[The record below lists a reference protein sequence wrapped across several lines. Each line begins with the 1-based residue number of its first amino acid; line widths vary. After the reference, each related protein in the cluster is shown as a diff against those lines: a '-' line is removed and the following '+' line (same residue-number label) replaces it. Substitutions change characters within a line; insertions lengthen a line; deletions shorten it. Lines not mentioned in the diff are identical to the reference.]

1 MIRYAWLVFLSF
13 TTCPG
18 YAQVIATLKVTMDR
32 PANGISVPAE
42 VDLDAISF
50 APDSTLDLRR
60 VVTPDKIFP
69 VPFQIEHKAR
79 RTLHWM
85 VDPPGKDGSRET
97 ELLFTLV
104 RRGPGG
110 ARPTDT
116 RPSEARPSA
125 DSVKAVTKDGELT
138 IQDGSRHLL
147 QYVYKTVY
155 PPAGIDT
162 AYKRSG
168 FIHPLWSPHGQV
180 LTRIQAP
187 DHYHHYGIWDPWTHV
202 LFKGDTVDFWNLKDR
217 KGTVRFAGFAS
228 IISGPVF
235 AQYETIHDHVAFTK
249 GGGEE
254 TALHELQTVR
264 VYRPQHD
271 PDYYLFDLTIQLN
284 CATADPVLLLAYRYG
299 GLGWR
304 ATAEWNKDNSEV
316 LTSEGKNRKEADGSK
331 ARWCIVQGAVGG
343 DYAGAEMMSYPGNY
357 NYPEPLRVWPEN
369 TNGRGDMYANFSP
382 TKDTDWLLEPGQN
395 YVLHY
400 RWAVFNG
407 HLTKEQ
413 AESAWQYFAKPARI
427 TVIGA
432 RQAK

>member
-1 MIRYAWLVFLSF
+1 MIRYAWLLFLSL
-13 TTCPG
+13 TTCSG
-18 YAQVIATLKVTMDR
+18 YAQVIATLEVALDH
-32 PANGISVPAE
+32 PAHGIFIPVE
-42 VDLDAISF
+42 INLDAITF
-50 APDSTLDLRR
+50 IPDSALALLQ
-60 VVTPDKIFP
+60 VVTNEKTSS
-69 VPFQIEHKAR
+69 VPFQIEQGAH
-79 RTLHWM
+79 RTLHWI
-85 VDPPGKDGSRET
+85 VGPSGKDASRGTKLIFQLVHRRPGET
-97 ELLFTLV
+97 L
-104 RRGPGG
+104 P
-110 ARPTDT
+110 P
-116 RPSEARPSA
+116 A
-125 DSVKAVTKDGELT
+125 DYMQAIAKDGELT
-138 IQDGSRHLL
+138 IRSGGRRLL

-168 FIHPLWSPHGQV
+168 FIHPLWSPHGQE

-202 LFKGDTVDFWNLKDR
+202 LYKGDTVDFWNLKDR

-228 IISGPVF
+228 IVSGPVF

-264 VYRPQHD
+264 VYHPQNN
-271 PDYYLFDLTIQLN
+271 PDSYLFDLTIQLN

-316 LTSEGKNRKEADGSK
+316 LTSEGKDRKEADGSK

-382 TKDTDWLLEPGQN
+382 TKDVDWPLQPGQN

-407 HLTKEQ
+407 HFSKEQ
-413 AESAWQYFAKPARI
+413 AESAWQYFAQPAKI
-427 TVIGA
+427 TITPA
-432 RQAK
+432 LSQK